1 MAEVSSSRHN
11 TLVERITKVLGNGEG
26 TFGYGQ
32 GIGYGESPS
41 SFEVSNSVTSNNN
54 IVTAESINALY
65 ADMVRARL
73 HQIGTEPEEI
83 AELIANANVIAE
95 SESFIVDDRGIS
107 IIDENG
113 DRKGILDF
121 ENLMQSIEND
131 RFLLAPS
138 QASVELALSSVR
150 TSSWNSVLIHEF
162 EVEFTSYDHRRHFF
176 NSGSE
181 IRISA
186 AIDKANTDKGQS
198 WSQFV
203 NSFGSIL
210 FNHNSTQSGT
220 TGSGTTKGNYQ
231 LNNSYQTIFIASGS
245 GFYRSVYNGNEYKI
259 EAKVLDYVSS
269 TDPGKILR
277 FRITL
282 NDSAVD
288 NQIDNIVDGT
298 TISNI
303 DIFRADSDAV
313 RVNAP
318 LARNLQTI
326 G

>member
-1 MAEVSSSRHN
+1 MTEVSSSRHN
-11 TLVERITKVLGNGEG
+11 TLVERITKILGDGEG

-32 GIGYGESPS
+32 GFGYGASPS

-54 IVTAESINALY
+54 IVTAEAMNALY

-73 HQIGTEPEEI
+73 HQLGTEPEEI
-83 AELIANANVIAE
+83 AEIIANANVIAE

-107 IIDENG
+107 IVDENG
-113 DRKGILDF
+113 DQKGILDF

-138 QASVELALSSVR
+138 QASVELAISSTR
-150 TSSWNSVLIHEF
+150 TASWNSVLTHEV
-162 EVEFTSYDHRRHFF
+162 EVEFNSYNHRRHFF
-176 NSGSE
+176 NSGGE

-186 AIDKANTDKGQS
+186 EISSTNTDKGQS

-203 NSFGSIL
+203 NSFGSVL
-210 FNHNSTQSGT
+210 FNYNSTQSGI
-220 TGSGTTKGNYQ
+220 TGSGTTKGNNQ
-231 LNNSYQTIFIASGS
+231 LNNSYQTIFIATGS
-245 GFYRSVYNGNEYKI
+245 GFTNSVYNGNEYKI
-259 EAKVLDYVSS
+259 EAKALDYVSP

-277 FRITL
+277 FKITL
-282 NDSAVD
+282 NDLAQDGS
-288 NQIDNIVDGT
+288 IDNFVDGT

-303 DIFRADSDAV
+303 DIFKADSNAV

>member
-1 MAEVSSSRHN
+1 MAEVSASRHN
-11 TLVERITKVLGNGEG
+11 DLVERITRILGNGEE

-32 GIGYGESPS
+32 GFGYGASPS
-41 SFEVSNSVTSNNN
+41 SFEVSSAATSNTN
-54 IVTAESINALY
+54 IVTAEAINAIY
-65 ADMVRARL
+65 TDMVRARV
-73 HQIGTEPEEI
+73 HQLGTEPEEI
-83 AELIANANVIAE
+83 AEIIANANVIAE

-107 IIDENG
+107 IVDENG
-113 DRKGILDF
+113 DSKGILDF

-138 QASVELALSSVR
+138 QASVELAISSVR
-150 TSSWNSVLIHEF
+150 TSSWNTTLIHEF
-162 EVEFTSYDHRRHFF
+162 EIEFSSYDHRRHFF

-198 WSQFV
+198 WSQFT

-210 FNHNSTQSGT
+210 INHNGTQSGI
-220 TGSGTTKGNYQ
+220 TGSGTAKGNYQ
-231 LNNSYQTIFIASGS
+231 LNNSYQTIFISSGS
-245 GFYRSVYNGNEYKI
+245 GFYKSVYNGNEYKI
-259 EAKVLDYVSS
+259 EAKALDYVSP

-277 FRITL
+277 FKITF

-288 NQIDNIVDGT
+288 GSIDNNVDGT
-298 TISNI
+298 LTSAV
-303 DIFRADSDAV
+303 DIFKADSDAV

-318 LARNLQTI
+318 IAKNLQTI